1 MKKPIFRVFVSYEI
15 KSKKVVTR
23 KVITGILDTFVL
35 TSNIKEIEND
45 QELIDRICYI
55 NKKNLNKVDIII
67 TSIDIE
73 INMVK
78 LLIGL
83 KMNIRLCQRLER

>member
-15 KSKKVVTR
+15 KNKKVVTR

-35 TSNIKEIEND
+35 TSNINEIKND

-55 NKKNLNKVDIII
+55 NKKNLNKVDVII

-73 INMVK
+73 NQY
-78 LLIGL
+78 GETTD
-83 KMNIRLCQRLER
+83 RFEDEY

>member
-15 KSKKVVTR
+15 KNKKVVTR
-23 KVITGILDTFVL
+23 KSITGILDTFVL

-55 NKKNLNKVDIII
+55 NKKNLNKVDVTI

-73 INMVK
+73 NQY
-78 LLIGL
+78 GETSD
-83 KMNIRLCQRLER
+83 RFEDEY

>member
-15 KSKKVVTR
+15 KSKKSVTR
-23 KVITGILDTFVL
+23 RVIKRTLDTFVL

-55 NKKNLNKVDIII
+55 NKKNLNKVDVII
-67 TSIDIE
+67 TSVDVE
-73 INMVK
+73 NQY
-78 LLIGL
+78 GETTD
-83 KMNIRLCQRLER
+83 RF

>member
-15 KSKKVVTR
+15 KNKKVVTR
-23 KVITGILDTFVL
+23 KAITGILDTFVL
-35 TSNIKEIEND
+35 TSNAKEIEND

-55 NKKNLNKVDIII
+55 NKKNLNKVDVII

-73 INMVK
+73 NQY
-78 LLIGL
+78 GETTD
-83 KMNIRLCQRLER
+83 RFEDEY

>member
-15 KSKKVVTR
+15 KNKKVVTR
-23 KVITGILDTFVL
+23 KSITGILDTFVL

-55 NKKNLNKVDIII
+55 NKKNLNKVDVII

-73 INMVK
+73 NQYGETTDRFEDK
-78 LLIGL
+78 Y
-83 KMNIRLCQRLER
+83 